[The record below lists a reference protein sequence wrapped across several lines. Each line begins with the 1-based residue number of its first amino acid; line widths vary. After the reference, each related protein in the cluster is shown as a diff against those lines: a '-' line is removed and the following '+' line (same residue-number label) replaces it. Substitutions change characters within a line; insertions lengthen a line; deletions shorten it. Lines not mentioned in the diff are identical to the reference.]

1 MRIALLAPLW
11 KTVPPKKYGGSELVV
26 ANLAKGLVERGHE
39 VTTFACGGS
48 EVAGKLVAVTSKP
61 MYDLVGGFDWRGIQ
75 QYEFLSFFELGKRIG
90 DFDVVHNHMGFHPI
104 ALAPLI
110 HIPFVTTLHSSMPPE
125 FPYLAE
131 AFSKYPFISISD
143 AQRSLA
149 PELSYAA
156 TIYHGIDVSS
166 FKPRLRGKGKGFVF
180 MGTLSKN
187 KGIDIAVDTARRLGV
202 PLTIAGEVREGDRV
216 FLEQKV
222 FPYVDGKSIR
232 FVGEADH
239 KKKARLFADADALL
253 FPSRWKE
260 AFGLVMVEALACGT
274 PVVALDNGAVPE
286 ILREGVTGFIA
297 KDKTA
302 FIRAAKNVTAV
313 SRTACR
319 LEAENR
325 FNIGTMAREHEKL
338 YESLQKKSVAADF
351 SFRHFHL
358 K

>member
-26 ANLAKGLVERGHE
+26 SNLAKGLVERGHE

-48 EVAGKLVAVTSKP
+48 KVAGRLVTVISKP
-61 MYDLVGGFDWRGIQ
+61 MYDLVGGFDWTGIQ
-75 QYEFLSFFELGKRIG
+75 QYEFLSLFELGKRIR

-104 ALAPLI
+104 ALAPLVS
-110 HIPFVTTLHSSMPPE
+110 IPFVTTLHSSMPPE

-131 AFSKYPFISISD
+131 AFSEFPFISISD

-149 PELSYAA
+149 PGLNYVA
-156 TIYHGIDVSS
+156 TIHHGIDVSS
-166 FKPRLRGKGKGFVF
+166 FKARLGGKGKGFVF

-187 KGIDIAVDTARRLGV
+187 KGIDIAVDTARRLGI
-202 PLTIAGEVREGDRV
+202 PLTIAGEIREKDRA
-216 FLEQKV
+216 FLECKV
-222 FPYVDGKSIR
+222 FPYIDGSLISFIGEVDQ
-232 FVGEADH
+232 

-274 PVVALDNGAVPE
+274 PVIALDNGAVPE
-286 ILREGVTGFIA
+286 ILREAVSGFIA
-297 KDKTA
+297 EDKSA
-302 FIRAAKNVTAV
+302 FIRASKNVAAI

-319 LEAENR
+319 SEAENR
-325 FNIGTMAREHEKL
+325 FDIAKMALEHEKL
-338 YESLQKKSVAADF
+338 YEFLISSD
-351 SFRHFHL
+351 R
-358 K
+358 